1 MNSKWSRSRGE
12 DGGRD
17 AGKIASAPVPGD
29 RGILAGADVGVGIT
43 GDGNQ
48 LTVDGDVVSG
58 DKHETRTTT
67 EYHYHASALAAA
79 ETSST
84 ALPTHVDRRQ
94 QAELILVGPLNTET
108 LAPLLRQADTLLPT
122 DPEQAARLYG
132 QIASNL
138 HGTGFHGHAAV
149 MQRKQMAALQAAGHS
164 VAAVEMAGNLAVA
177 SLRAGDY
184 DQARSLTRDIARLAL
199 KSTEAGEPRAD
210 RAERITKLLQATADS
225 LLHPLGELDSLREV
239 LSASSAERD
248 PEYRPVLILLLA
260 EQALAFDP
268 NSVRELDGLVLEA
281 IDAFAERGND
291 ADHTLLR
298 LRLIR
303 AHYDP
308 SERRAL
314 YRRARR
320 HHVTDRPAAMI
331 FAREGRRLAEE
342 GEADAAAEAYRD
354 AVNAGIRADLPQDAA
369 DWLYSIR
376 TINVSYGPLAGDI
389 DDEHRLAQALRATGT
404 GRLLVRSRQP
414 REQAM
419 SALVRQK
426 PREAIAA
433 AQRWLVDTVVTGD
446 WTGELEALR
455 FLADLYREN
464 TEAGLAAIYYQRA
477 GEAKAAKELA
487 AASGDRLLPLGPL
500 QGVPWRV
507 SRARA
512 AQLEAQTDLL
522 DDDAAIALLGELIDM
537 ARRLLSGDLA
547 DSPFRHLLHQ
557 VLSSACTLAPQGTA
571 EQASQVLTDLVDL
584 KRTGRGATR
593 FAIAYRHPS
602 LALPAVTKLLDEAE
616 QGTYDAW
623 EALGES
629 RWVQILTAPSSPLT
643 AAEQTACRTRLAT
656 LATLAEDNKYPA
668 SLALSQVVADHPTV
682 RTAAL
687 EALDRIQSRPAPD
700 SHNTTI
706 GDQLV
711 NDALLVCQLDESSRR
726 RCAYRLMEIALDRR
740 EIADARRSALNG
752 LRNLITDLPRADRTA
767 IYHQA
772 EPFVLGEQDGSHLDS
787 EMTGTPHPLS
797 WALISLGT
805 ASLRGPALEL
815 AHLAAELD
823 DEHHWVR
830 ENAIA
835 LLRTDVPSDVRDAA
849 RVLAYLPPQIA
860 LSVDPALLVTHHNR
874 TVRQAGTFLA
884 VSHAGQ
890 HPRTIRRLAED
901 NDHTVRRTLAE
912 VAELR
917 MREGPIDP
925 VVPEV
930 LERLAEDVRAS
941 VRHAAVAARTS

>member
-17 AGKIASAPVPGD
+17 AGKIANVPQGY
-29 RGILAGADVGVGIT
+29 RGISAGANVGVGIT

-67 EYHYHASALAAA
+67 EYHYHASAPAAA
-79 ETSST
+79 GTSST
-84 ALPTHVDRRQ
+84 ELPAHADRQ
-94 QAELILVGPLNTET
+94 KQAELILVGPLNTDV
-108 LAPLLRQADTLLPT
+108 LAPILRQAGTLLPT
-122 DPEQAARLYG
+122 DPGRAAYLYG
-132 QIASNL
+132 EIASNL

-149 MQRKQMAALQAAGHS
+149 MQRKQLAALQAAGHI
-164 VAAVEMAGNLAVA
+164 VAAVEMAGGLAIA
-177 SLRAGDY
+177 SFITGDY
-184 DQARSLTRDIARLAL
+184 DQARYLARDVARLAP

-210 RAERITKLLQATADS
+210 RAERIAKLLQAAADS

-239 LSASSAERD
+239 LSARSAERD
-248 PEYRPVLILLLA
+248 PEFRPVLILLLA

-268 NSVRELDGLVLEA
+268 NSVRELDGLVSEA
-281 IDAFAERGND
+281 IDALEERGND
-291 ADHTLLR
+291 ADQALLR
-298 LRLIR
+298 LRLVR
-303 AHYDP
+303 SHYDP

-314 YRRARR
+314 HQRARR
-320 HHVTDRPAAMI
+320 HHVADCPAAMI

-342 GEADAAAEAYRD
+342 GEADAAVEAYRD

-376 TINVSYGPLAGDI
+376 SINGWYGPLAGDI

-426 PREAIAA
+426 SREAIAA

-455 FLADLYREN
+455 FLADLYRDN

-477 GEAKAAKELA
+477 GEAEAAKKLA
-487 AASGDRLLPLGPL
+487 AASGDTLLPLGPL

-512 AQLEAQTDLL
+512 AQLEAQADLL

-537 ARRLLSGDLA
+537 ARRLLSGDQA
-547 DSPFRHLLHQ
+547 ESPLRHLLHQ
-557 VLSSACTLAPQGTA
+557 VLRSACTLAPQGTA
-571 EQASQVLTDLVDL
+571 EQAGQVLTDLVDL
-584 KRTGRGATR
+584 KRTGRGATW

-602 LALPAVTKLLDEAE
+602 LALRAVTKLLDDAE

-629 RWVQILTAPSSPLT
+629 RWVRILTAPSSPLT

-668 SLALSQVVADHPTV
+668 ALALSQVVADHPTV
-682 RTAAL
+682 RAAAR

-700 SHNTTI
+700 PHNTTI
-706 GDQLV
+706 GDQLA
-711 NDALLVCQLDESSRR
+711 NDALLVCQLDESSRQ

-752 LRNLITDLPRADRTA
+752 LRNLITDLPQADRTA

-797 WALISLGT
+797 WARISFGT

-815 AHLAAELD
+815 ALLAAELD
-823 DEHHWVR
+823 DEHQWVR
-830 ENAIA
+830 ENAID
-835 LLRTDVPSDVRDAA
+835 LLRTDDPSDVGDAA
-849 RVLAYLPPQIA
+849 RVLAFLPPQIA

-874 TVRQAGTFLA
+874 TVRQAGVFLA

-917 MREGPIDP
+917 MKEGPIDP
-925 VVPEV
+925 VVSEV
-930 LERLAEDVRAS
+930 LERLAGDVRAS
-941 VRHAAVAARTS
+941 VRHAAVAARAS

>member
-29 RGILAGADVGVGIT
+29 RVISAGADVGVGIT

-79 ETSST
+79 GTFST
-84 ALPTHVDRRQ
+84 VLPTHVDRQQ
-94 QAELILVGPLNTET
+94 QAELILVGPLNTEM

-149 MQRKQMAALQAAGHS
+149 MQRKQMAALQAAGHI

-184 DQARSLTRDIARLAL
+184 DQARSLTGDIARLAL

-210 RAERITKLLQATADS
+210 RAERIAKLLQATADS

-260 EQALAFDP
+260 EQALAFAP
-268 NSVRELDGLVLEA
+268 NSVRELDGLVSEA
-281 IDAFAERGND
+281 IDALAARGND

-298 LRLIR
+298 LRLMR

-308 SERRAL
+308 SERRGL
-314 YRRARR
+314 HQRARR
-320 HHVTDRPAAMI
+320 HHVTDRPAAMV

-342 GEADAAAEAYRD
+342 GEADAAVEAYRD

-376 TINVSYGPLAGDI
+376 SINVSYGPLAGDI

-455 FLADLYREN
+455 FLADLYRDN
-464 TEAGLAAIYYQRA
+464 TEPGLAAIYYQRA
-477 GEAKAAKELA
+477 GEAEAAKKLA
-487 AASGDRLLPLGPL
+487 AASGDTLLPLGPL

-522 DDDAAIALLGELIDM
+522 DDDAAIALLSELIGM

-547 DSPFRHLLHQ
+547 ESPHRHLLHQ

-571 EQASQVLTDLVDL
+571 EQAGEVLTDLVDL

-593 FAIAYRHPS
+593 FAIAYRHPD

-616 QGTYDAW
+616 RGAYDAW

-629 RWVQILTAPSSPLT
+629 RWVRILTAPSSPLT

-656 LATLAEDNKYPA
+656 LATLAEKNKYPA
-668 SLALSQVVADHPTV
+668 ALALSQVVADHPTV
-682 RTAAL
+682 RAAAL
-687 EALDRIQSRPAPD
+687 EALDRIESRPAPD
-700 SHNTTI
+700 PHNIPI
-706 GDQLV
+706 GDQLA

-726 RCAYRLMEIALDRR
+726 QCAYRLMEIASDRS
-740 EIADARRSALNG
+740 EIAEARRSALNG
-752 LRNLITDLPRADRTA
+752 LRNLITDLPQADRTA
-767 IYHQA
+767 IYHRA
-772 EPFVLGEQDGSHLDS
+772 ELFVLGEQDGSHLDS
-787 EMTGTPHPLS
+787 EMTGAPHPLS
-797 WALISLGT
+797 WARISFGT

-823 DEHHWVR
+823 DEHYWVR

-835 LLRTDVPSDVRDAA
+835 LLRTDVPSDVGDAA

-874 TVRQAGTFLA
+874 TVRQAGAFLA

-890 HPRTIRRLAED
+890 HPRTIRRLAQD

-912 VAELR
+912 VAGLR
-917 MREGPIDP
+917 MKEGAIDP

-930 LERLAEDVRAS
+930 LERLADDVRAS
-941 VRHAAVAARTS
+941 VRHAALAARAF